1 MKPIK
6 LTPEQVARK
15 ALLVARLREL
25 EPGVNAALDAL
36 NAALVDYNEAADD
49 ARAFCEEVHNDAFFA
64 MRERS
69 RLWSAA
75 ENGQRAYNFA
85 CAWLSVVSRPFSL
98 EAVRQIGR
106 VDFAATLEALPNEPA
121 KKARPM

>member
-49 ARAFCEEVHNDAFFA
+49 MRAFCGEVHADTFSA

-69 RLWSAA
+69 RLWSAS
-75 ENGQRAYNFA
+75 ENGERAYRFA
-85 CAWLSVVSRPFSL
+85 SVWLAAISRPFAL
-98 EAVRQIGR
+98 EAILQIKR
-106 VDFAATLEALPNEPA
+106 VNFAALLEALPNEPA
-121 KKARPM
+121 KKARST

>member
-36 NAALVDYNEAADD
+36 NAALVDYNEAADE
-49 ARAFCEEVHNDAFFA
+49 ARALCEEVHDDAFAA

-69 RLWSAA
+69 RLWRESP
-75 ENGQRAYNFA
+75 NGRRAYSFA
-85 CAWLSVVSRPFSL
+85 SVWVSPGFRPFSR
-98 EAVRQIGR
+98 EAVRQFRR
-106 VDFAATLEALPNEPA
+106 VDFAATLEALPHEPV
-121 KKARPM
+121 KKARPT

>member
-1 MKPIK
+1 VKPIK

-36 NAALVDYNEAADD
+36 NAALVDYHEAADE
-49 ARAFCEEVHNDAFFA
+49 ARALCEEVHHDTFSA

-69 RLWSAA
+69 RLWRESL
-75 ENGQRAYNFA
+75 NGQRAYKFA
-85 CAWLSVVSRPFSL
+85 SVWASPVSRPFSR
-98 EAVRQIGR
+98 EAVRQFRR

-121 KKARPM
+121 KKARST

>member
-36 NAALVDYNEAADD
+36 NAALVDYNEAAED
-49 ARAFCEEVHNDAFFA
+49 ARALCEEVHDDTFSA

-69 RLWSAA
+69 RIWKESL
-75 ENGQRAYNFA
+75 NGRRAYSFA
-85 CAWLSVVSRPFSL
+85 SVWVLLVSRPFSF
-98 EAVRQIGR
+98 EAVRQIR
-106 VDFAATLEALPNEPA
+106 RADFAALLEALPNEPV
-121 KKARPM
+121 KKVRSR